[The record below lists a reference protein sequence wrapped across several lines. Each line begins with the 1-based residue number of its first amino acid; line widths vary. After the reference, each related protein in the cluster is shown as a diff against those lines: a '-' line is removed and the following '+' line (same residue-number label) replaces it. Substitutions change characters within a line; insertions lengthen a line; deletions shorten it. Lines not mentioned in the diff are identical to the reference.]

1 MYQIGTYEGVNMGQ
15 SSHREFWKSLSIEQ
29 REIIAI
35 KVGTS
40 AEYLRQVLVYE
51 RQPSA
56 DMAKRLEEATKG
68 TLTRRS
74 LRPDLFADMQVL
86 PQ

>member
-1 MYQIGTYEGVNMGQ
+1 MGR
-15 SSHREFWKSLSIEQ
+15 SSHREFWKSLTISQ
-29 REIIAI
+29 REKIAGAA
-35 KVGTS
+35 GTS

-56 DMAKRLEEATKG
+56 DMAKRLEEATG
-68 TLTRRS
+68 GALTRRS
-74 LRPDLFADMQVL
+74 LRPDLFADMQVA

>member
-1 MYQIGTYEGVNMGQ
+1 MGQ
-15 SSHREFWKSLSIEQ
+15 SSHREFWKSLTIRQ
-29 REIIAI
+29 RESIAD
-35 KVGTS
+35 VAGTS

-56 DMAKRLEEATKG
+56 DMAKRLEEATG
-68 TLTRRS
+68 GALTRRS
-74 LRPDLFADMQVL
+74 LRPDLFADMQVA

>member
-1 MYQIGTYEGVNMGQ
+1 MYQIGTQEGAKMGQ
-15 SSHREFWKSLSIEQ
+15 SSHREFWKSLSVQQ
-29 REIIAI
+29 RESIAE
-35 KVGTS
+35 KAGTS

-56 DMAKRLEEATKG
+56 DMAKRLEEATG
-68 TLTRRS
+68 GALTRRT
-74 LRPDLFADMQVL
+74 LRPDLFADMQVA

>member
-1 MYQIGTYEGVNMGQ
+1 MGQ
-15 SSHREFWKSLSIEQ
+15 GSHREFWKSLSVGQ
-29 REIIAI
+29 REVIAA
-35 KVGTS
+35 KAGTS

-56 DMAKRLEEATKG
+56 DMAKRLEEATAG
-68 TLTRRS
+68 QLTRRA
-74 LRPDLFADMQVL
+74 LRPDLFADMQVA

>member
-1 MYQIGTYEGVNMGQ
+1 MYQIGTFEGVNMGQ
-15 SSHREFWKSLSIEQ
+15 SSHREFWKSLSIQE
-29 REIIAI
+29 RESIAI
-35 KVGTS
+35 QAGTS

-56 DMAKRLEEATKG
+56 DMAKRLEEATRG
-68 TLTRRS
+68 ALTRRE
-74 LRPDLFADMQVL
+74 LRPDLFADMQVA

>member
-1 MYQIGTYEGVNMGQ
+1 MGQ
-15 SSHREFWKSLSIEQ
+15 SSHREFWKALTVQQ
-29 REIIAI
+29 RESIANEA
-35 KVGTS
+35 GTS

-56 DMAKRLEEATKG
+56 DMAKRLEEATHGK
-68 TLTRRS
+68 LTRRT
-74 LRPDLFADMQVL
+74 LRPDLFADMQVA

>member
-1 MYQIGTYEGVNMGQ
+1 MGQ
-15 SSHREFWKSLSIEQ
+15 SSHREFWKALTVEQ
-29 REIIAI
+29 REIIADQA
-35 KVGTS
+35 GTS

-56 DMAKRLEEATKG
+56 DMAKRLEEATQGK
-68 TLTRRS
+68 LTRRT
-74 LRPDLFADMQVL
+74 LRPDLFADMQVA

>member
-1 MYQIGTYEGVNMGQ
+1 MGQ
-15 SSHREFWKSLSIEQ
+15 SSHREFWKSLTVSQ
-29 REIIAI
+29 RESIAQSA
-35 KVGTS
+35 GTS

-56 DMAKRLEEATKG
+56 DMAKRLEDATNG
-68 TLTRRS
+68 GLTRRS
-74 LRPDLFADMQVL
+74 LRPDLFADMQVA